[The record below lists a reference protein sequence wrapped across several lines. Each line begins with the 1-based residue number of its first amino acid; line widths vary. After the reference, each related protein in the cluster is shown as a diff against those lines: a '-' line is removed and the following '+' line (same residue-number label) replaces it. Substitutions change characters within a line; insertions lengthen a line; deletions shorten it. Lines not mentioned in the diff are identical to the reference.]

1 MSERYIH
8 SVAINLQRCR
18 GCIHCIRHCPTEA
31 MRVRNG
37 KSLIIP
43 YRCIDCGECIRVCPY
58 HAPFGFTH
66 TLDSIAYLENVVVI
80 ISPEFYSQFPTK
92 YSIGDIQE
100 AVRKATSAKE
110 VWDTTYAI
118 YLLESALLDYVN
130 SSPNLP
136 LISTYCPAI
145 IELIQVRFPTLIP
158 NLAPFKSP
166 VEIMSQIIREHWQ
179 KDHPGEGLNLV
190 YITPCPALASYLKEI
205 KEDTVEFIIGIDNIY
220 LKVKKELQ
228 EANLGVQK
236 LFYPK
241 GILTGTLGGEAQIF
255 NEEEAISVGGIDK
268 ILRVLEDLERNKIQD
283 VKFLE
288 LRACEE
294 GCVGGVLNPESYYLA
309 KKRIYSIYKA
319 LNKGKIENSDLL
331 KDLSEM
337 HISRIVRTSPISP
350 RPVWKLD
357 EDISK
362 ALKKMDEMKRILE
375 ILPGLDCGSCGS
387 PTCASLAED
396 IVRGNAQIYDCIF
409 LLKEKLWEMAKE
421 MEELSRRS
429 SSVILKRRSEDNEGQ

>member
-1 MSERYIH
+1 MSEKYIH

-66 TLDSIAYLENVVVI
+66 TLDSIAYLENIVVI

-100 AVRKATSAKE
+100 AVRKVTNAKE
-110 VWDTTYAI
+110 VWDTTYTI
-118 YLLESALLDYVN
+118 YLLENALLDYVN
-130 SSPNLP
+130 SSHNLP

-158 NLAPFKSP
+158 NLSPFKSP
-166 VEIMSQIIREHWQ
+166 IEIMGQIIREYWN
-179 KDHPGEGLNLV
+179 KNHPNEKLNLV
-190 YITPCPALASYLKEI
+190 YITPCPALASYLKEN
-205 KEDTVEFIIGIDNIY
+205 KEDGVDFVIGIDNIY

-228 EANLGVQK
+228 ENKSEIAK
-236 LFYPK
+236 LFYAK
-241 GILTGTLGGEAQIF
+241 GILAGTLGGESQIF
-255 NEEEAISVGGIDK
+255 NEEEAISVGGIEK
-268 ILRVLEDLERNKIQD
+268 VVKVLEDLERNKIQEI
-283 VKFLE
+283 KFLE

-294 GCVGGVLNPESYYLA
+294 GCVGGVLNPENYYLA
-309 KKRIYSIYKA
+309 KKRMHSIYKN
-319 LNKGKIENSDLL
+319 LDKGKIENRNLL
-331 KDLSEM
+331 KNIAEV
-337 HISRIVRTSPISP
+337 HISKIVRMSPISP
-350 RPVWKLD
+350 RPIWKLD

-362 ALKKMDEMKRILE
+362 ALKKMDEMKKILQ

-396 IVRGNAQIYDCIF
+396 IVRGNAQVYDCIF

-429 SSVILKRRSEDNEGQ
+429 SSVILKRREEENEGQ